1 MSWTCKGKCHS
12 CLLAKNHWST
22 ANQLIKYIIILI
34 FIKSLNWPARN
45 NVSFQFYRLRKN
57 FLKRR
62 SQKMNLLLRT
72 WVIRPSMPSVK
83 HAGLSFKGSD
93 TLTDCINE
101 RSEQC
106 FVTLHMPHSL
116 EMHFVLAVK
125 FTAVI
130 LVL

>member
-1 MSWTCKGKCHS
+1 
-12 CLLAKNHWST
+12 
-22 ANQLIKYIIILI
+22 
-34 FIKSLNWPARN
+34 
-45 NVSFQFYRLRKN
+45 
-57 FLKRR
+57 
-62 SQKMNLLLRT
+62 MNLLLRT

-116 EMHFVLAVK
+116 EMHFVINSSLIYSCH
-125 FTAVI
+125 FSIINTC
-130 LVL
+130 LCVLMP